1 MLSVTCK
8 LLMLSVVMLSVV
20 APNVRLGR
28 NVTTL
33 AYGYSV
39 KVIYIMF
46 AAIFSRLKFPT
57 TKISKLRYFHIDV
70 TFSNENSSLWNSFI
84 N

>member
-1 MLSVTCK
+1 MLSVTYKPLK
-8 LLMLSVVMLSVV
+8 LNVVMLSVV

-39 KVIYIMF
+39 KTIYGIVS
-46 AAIFSRLKFPT
+46 AIFSRLKFPT
-57 TKISKLRYFHIDV
+57 TKIRKLRYFHIDV
-70 TFSNENSSLWNSFI
+70 TF
-84 N
+84 